1 MSRVCL
7 LAGAIVVVALTAYVV
22 LPLCGTPRSAD
33 AQRDW
38 LKEYDALAKEFS
50 GEFVIEDGDNVPLEG
65 PRRLVYYTPQL
76 SDRNPVFQGAI
87 YALHISGN
95 PEVVIAIEDSRPPDD
110 PDTVNTYIEI
120 SRLSGL
126 AINVSRNDEIVAEFP
141 RASSVAGAYVGL
153 MK

>member
-1 MSRVCL
+1 MSRASL
-7 LAGAIVVVALTAYVV
+7 LVGAITIVALAAYVV
-22 LPLCGTPRSAD
+22 LPLSGASRSAE
-33 AQRDW
+33 AQLDW
-38 LKEYDALAKEFS
+38 LKDFDETAKEFS

-65 PRRLVYYTPQL
+65 PRRLVYYTPQI
-76 SDRNPVFQGAI
+76 SEHNPVFRGAI

-95 PEVVIAIEDSRPPDD
+95 PEVIIAIEDSRPPDD
-110 PDTVNTYIEI
+110 PETVNSYIEI

-141 RASSVAGAYVGL
+141 RASEVRGAYVGL